1 MTKLDDFT
9 LGLVTNDEVIGVNQD
24 ILGRQAKLV
33 IKGDDY
39 QIWAKDLADGSKAVG
54 IFYTG
59 AADGEK
65 DPVKMINWDQQNVD
79 SSKMISLEFTTL
91 GLSGKQSVRNLWSQK
106 DLGSFDGKFETKV
119 NQHGV
124 TLVKLTAVK

>member
-1 MTKLDDFT
+1 
-9 LGLVTNDEVIGVNQD
+9 
-24 ILGRQAKLV
+24 
-33 IKGDDY
+33 
-39 QIWAKDLADGSKAVG
+39 
-54 IFYTG
+54 
-59 AADGEK
+59 
-65 DPVKMINWDQQNVD
+65 MINWDQQNVD